1 MKLRLSDEP
10 STLKY
15 TAVFNRS
22 LKCRETKRGQIY
34 FFLFDESIIRG
45 QGSYHDNEQIEM
57 DVLQESDKQ
66 ITLRS
71 QNCFH
76 GTDVTV
82 SEFNVKHRQ
91 MHNYMPLKTVTDFK
105 YIE

>member
-1 MKLRLSDEP
+1 MKLRLPDEP

-34 FFLFDESIIRG
+34 FFCLMKASSEAKGAIMTM
-45 QGSYHDNEQIEM
+45 IEM

-66 ITLRS
+66 ITLRT